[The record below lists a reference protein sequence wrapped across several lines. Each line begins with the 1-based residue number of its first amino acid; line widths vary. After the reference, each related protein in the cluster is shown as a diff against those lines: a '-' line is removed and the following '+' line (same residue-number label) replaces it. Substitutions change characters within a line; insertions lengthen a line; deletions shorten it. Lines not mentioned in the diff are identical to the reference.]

1 MSKIIALFG
10 GSFNPP
16 HEGHFEMA
24 QFIQHTLEV
33 DETWLSF
40 SVNPEKAPQ
49 DYASLDHRLN
59 MAKVLSKHYDP
70 RLVLSDTEA
79 KIAQDIGKYDTYYVL
94 EELQKRQPDDK
105 FIFVM
110 GADSFA
116 KFHTW
121 LERPD
126 ILQNYIVAVVNRPGY
141 TEAALNSDTAKSF
154 ADCYIDIT
162 VPEHLQ
168 NATHGWCFLDNP
180 KIDVASSALMQQLHE
195 GKRDFTGHFAE
206 VANYIYENNLY
217 DYAKSCY
224 IADQKVPEPCL
235 N

>member
-1 MSKIIALFG
+1 MGKTIALFG

-24 QFIQHTLEV
+24 QFIQRTLQV

-40 SVNPEKAPQ
+40 SVNPEKCPQ
-49 DYASLDHRLN
+49 DYASLEDRMN
-59 MAKVLSKHYDP
+59 MANILAPHYDSG
-70 RLVLSDTEA
+70 LVLSDTEA

-94 EELQKRQPDDK
+94 EELQKRQPEDK

-116 KFHTW
+116 KFDTW
-121 LERPD
+121 LERAD

-141 TEAALNSDTAKSF
+141 TEIALNSDTAKSF

-162 VPEHLQ
+162 MPEHLQ
-168 NATHGWCFLDNP
+168 SATHGWCFLDSP
-180 KIDVASSALMQQLHE
+180 KIDMASSTIMQQLHE

-206 VANYIYENNLY
+206 VADYIYEKGLYHCQKHNNIPKRENMT
-217 DYAKSCY
+217 YA
-224 IADQKVPEPCL
+224 
-235 N
+235 